1 MEKIPFKIVAEKKTP
16 SKALIRLT
24 GEIGWD
30 VDASCF
36 RREVDMLI
44 AAGVTDVH
52 LYLNGPGG
60 SCFDAAEI
68 VNILS
73 SFTGEITG
81 EGGALVAS
89 AYTYIAMHCKT
100 FVMPANGQFMIHRP
114 SGCAYGTAED
124 ILAYHKLLS
133 NVEAEYLEKYKAHAK
148 DMTVLEAKWKTD
160 WWMTAAEAVSAGF
173 VTSVKELAKIDRAT
187 ARMIAA
193 CGCPEDIE
201 LLINTKEENMD
212 LKAMAVVLG
221 MSEGST
227 EEEIRARIDANKKAA
242 ERLEDVER
250 TAKEKEKNE
259 LAAKVKARLDK
270 AVADKVIK
278 ADVRADWERKLT
290 DDYEGG
296 CRMLDGIAP
305 AARLSDS
312 LKAETN
318 GGKTTV
324 QGKTFEQLQEE
335 DPEMLATLEKEQ
347 PKAFAALFADWK
359 KRNKV

>member
-1 MEKIPFKIVAEKKTP
+1 MEKIPFRITAEKQGAK
-16 SKALIRLT
+16 KALIRIT

-30 VDASCF
+30 VDADGF

-60 SCFDAAEI
+60 SCFDANEI

-73 SFTGEITG
+73 AFAGEVTG

-89 AYTYIAMHCKT
+89 AYTYIAMYCKT
-100 FVMPANGQFMIHRP
+100 FVMPRNGQFMIHRP
-114 SGCAYGTAED
+114 AGCMCGTAD
-124 ILAYHKLLS
+124 DMLSYYKLLS
-133 NVEAEYLEKYKAHAK
+133 DMEAEYLERYKARAK
-148 DMTVLEAKWKTD
+148 DAAAVDAKWKTD
-160 WWMTAAEAVSAGF
+160 WWMTAEEAAQAGF
-173 VTSVKELAKIDRAT
+173 ITAVKDQAKIDRAT

-193 CGCPEDIE
+193 CGCPQDIE
-201 LLINTKEENMD
+201 LLINTKEEKMD
-212 LKAMAVVLG
+212 LKVMAVALG
-221 MSEGST
+221 LTEGAT
-227 EEEIRARIDANKKAA
+227 EEEIRARIDANKQAA
-242 ERLEDVER
+242 ERLEGVER
-250 TAKEKEKNE
+250 AAKEKEKNE

-290 DDYEGG
+290 EDYDGG

-305 AARLSDS
+305 AARLGAG
-312 LKAETN
+312 LKAEAT

-324 QGKTFEQLQEE
+324 QGKSFEQLQEE
-335 DPEMLATLEKEQ
+335 DPEALAALQKEQ
-347 PKAFAALFADWK
+347 PEVFASLFADWK
-359 KRNKV
+359 KRNKI

>member
-1 MEKIPFKIVAEKKTP
+1 MEKVPFRIVAEKKSP
-16 SKALIRLT
+16 GKALIRIT

-30 VDASCF
+30 VDADGF
-36 RREVDMLI
+36 RREVDMLV

-73 SFTGEITG
+73 SFTGEVTG

-100 FVMPANGQFMIHRP
+100 FVMPANGQFMVHRP
-114 SGCAYGTAED
+114 KGCAAGTTDE

-133 NVEAEYLEKYKAHAK
+133 DVEAGYLAKYKERVK
-148 DMTVLEAKWKTD
+148 DAAVLEAKWKTD
-160 WWMTAAEAVSAGF
+160 WWMTAAEAAAAGF
-173 VTSVKELAKIDRAT
+173 ITAVKDQAKIDRAT

-193 CGCPEDIE
+193 CGCPQDIE
-201 LLINTKEENMD
+201 LLINTKEDMD
-212 LKAMAVVLG
+212 LKAMAVALG
-221 MSEGST
+221 IPEGST
-227 EEEIRARIDANKKAA
+227 EEEVRARIDANKKAA
-242 ERLEDVER
+242 ERLEGVER
-250 TAKEKEKNE
+250 AAKEREKNE

-278 ADVRADWERKLT
+278 ADVRADWEGKLT
-290 DDYEGG
+290 EDFEGG

-305 AARLSDS
+305 AARLSDG
-312 LKAETN
+312 LKAETT

-324 QGKTFEQLQEE
+324 QGKTFEQLQDEE
-335 DPEMLATLEKEQ
+335 PETLAALEKEQ
-347 PKAFAALFADWK
+347 PEVFASLFADWK
-359 KRNKV
+359 KRNKI